1 MASCFCSFNA
11 ARQIFAI
18 SYSGQRVQK
27 LFNRTMMLYSWA
39 LSNLLYCIFRCRAV
53 FILLVGEIL
62 TFLSSIFLFTDHA
75 LTHWSMFHGIP
86 VTGGVGGGKI
96 FHTHKKKISLH
107 ILTSTCQGP
116 FTIFFLFHFIRSQ
129 LLLTNLNSMRSV
141 VKPFI
146 FIYKGLVNNMFHDMY
161 KCRPLSSHKHLLFYL
176 FYAVKQSLQ
185 LCLFQEVKLY
195 KNAREREK

>member
-11 ARQIFAI
+11 ARQKKII
-18 SYSGQRVQK
+18 SYSAYESRND
-27 LFNRTMMLYSWA
+27 LATPWFCISERYRTF
-39 LSNLLYCIFRCRAV
+39 CIVYLFRCRAV

-75 LTHWSMFHGIP
+75 LTYWSMFHGIP

-96 FHTHKKKISLH
+96 FQILFISHH

-116 FTIFFLFHFIRSQ
+116 FTIFFLFDFIRSQ
-129 LLLTNLNSMRSV
+129 LLLTNLNYMRSV

-161 KCRPLSSHKHLLFYL
+161 KCRPLSKS
-176 FYAVKQSLQ
+176 
-185 LCLFQEVKLY
+185 
-195 KNAREREK
+195 